1 LCLQKF
7 WKTKRKVNYKI
18 IGKVIQIKGVC
29 SAGYRTGDGRNSK
42 DIWVARNYKEEHFL
56 RLKSNVLVFP
66 CEKEMEALAMGALRV
81 LKGEKPKECK
91 GVG

>member
-1 LCLQKF
+1 LQKF

-18 IGKVIQIKGVC
+18 IGKVIQ
-29 SAGYRTGDGRNSK
+29 
-42 DIWVARNYKEEHFL
+42 IWVARNYKEEHFL

-81 LKGEKPKECK
+81 LKSEKPQRIQGGRVIKSLDDLLKEVQ
-91 GVG
+91 G